1 MRETIPWPSAQPAG
15 VKGKRKKARILDR
28 EGLGGISEEV
38 QVLSQA
44 AQLMFSNDWK
54 MGKRYEVEVPIVQ
67 YGGAAVRL
75 ASQALTPKLTLFLRE
90 IVKAA

>member
-1 MRETIPWPSAQPAG
+1 
-15 VKGKRKKARILDR
+15 
-28 EGLGGISEEV
+28 
-38 QVLSQA
+38 
-44 AQLMFSNDWK
+44 MFSNDWK